1 MNFIVQEE
9 RNSWMEAIQPGSAI
23 QSQTNPVCSNYEDVD
38 IIRPIVSHL
47 IPKSETKQLESFLY
61 KSKGQDQSTDAQSV
75 KGKETL
81 GSGIKVDFR
90 PHPMSQE
97 SGHYENME
105 CDSALLDRCS
115 PSDSNT
121 EISGNNDG
129 SKETLT
135 PEATKQE
142 GKHDETNQAQI
153 IVLMDQMQKMMEKLQ
168 NVYANTDELAAESS
182 SESRTHPTNPHP
194 PNAAPSEKTT
204 NSNSEETEPISEY
217 YDIVVVEDDNQ
228 TETFPPVQSSQLP
241 EQFPVAS
248 PRKNKP
254 ASWTRTTL
262 PRTGIRDNS
271 ADSKRGRTPPPVA
284 LKPKKQPQSPVLKPK
299 KQPESPVLKPKKQ
312 PESPVLKPKKQPESP
327 VLKPKKQPESPVLK
341 PRTRFHSIGGSQDS
355 PDITNS
361 VKSLCSKVSP
371 LGGSVEQLIL
381 QHECTQAGQ
390 KPPVTPLQQFKCN
403 STPCSPKAMK
413 RNLGIKPL
421 PSPPI
426 TSRRVVTPASSDS
439 LPGQT
444 NSPKLEQK
452 RPVPV
457 PRPRKSLVVPKQKET
472 ISKLHRDESLTHMKS
487 VRGK

>member
-1 MNFIVQEE
+1 
-9 RNSWMEAIQPGSAI
+9 MEAIQPGSAI

-47 IPKSETKQLESFLY
+47 IPTSETKQLESFLY
-61 KSKGQDQSTDAQSV
+61 TSKDQDQSTDAQSV

-97 SGHYENME
+97 SCHYENME
-105 CDSALLDRCS
+105 CNPALLDRCL

-284 LKPKKQPQSPVLKPK
+284 LKPKKQPQSPVLKP
-299 KQPESPVLKPKKQ
+299 
-312 PESPVLKPKKQPESP
+312 
-327 VLKPKKQPESPVLK
+327 
-341 PRTRFHSIGGSQDS
+341 RTRVHSLGGSQDS

-361 VKSLCSKVSP
+361 VKRLCSKASP

-457 PRPRKSLVVPKQKET
+457 PRPRKSLVEPKQKET